1 MKSFYTFLF
10 IVIYATSNAQNCNCD
25 SIFYSV
31 KNTVEKNYAGY
42 FDKVNY
48 QTQNEYEVWTKNSI
62 EKLSYIKSDSLCY
75 VETKKWL
82 TFYKDKH
89 IQLKFISP
97 KKAIKSDSKQTKEI
111 EILQLNISEIQ
122 FEKYLKSNVKKDI
135 VEGIWENNNYK
146 LAVKK
151 VQPNL
156 FYATILVSKNSN
168 WKVGEVKMVIEKKD
182 YNYTGTFYSGDKT
195 ETSNHPVKV
204 VDNILDFDI
213 IYFENKNSAS
223 KVIRNLVE
231 YEIQQDK
238 QAPKLNFINSDLA
251 VFSFPNFY
259 GNSYEQLEFLLKLHK
274 DKLEKTPY
282 WIIDLQENNGGDY
295 SVGKQLLP
303 YLYTKPIVD
312 YNSKMRI
319 TKSNIQ
325 LWFDTY
331 LQEYYNNLT
340 KEKQEALDLE
350 IKDLLQN
357 HNNEIYDDKPVST
370 ILKFDSHM
378 SFPKKVGI
386 VINKNTLSSGELFTM
401 LARQSDKVIVYG
413 ENSTG
418 MMDYGNLVTYKTP
431 CKVIN
436 LRIPINRQ
444 NWLDEGF
451 SVDKEGLKPDV
462 YLTKSNENWIDY
474 VYSQLKK

>member
-10 IVIYATSNAQNCNCD
+10 IVIYTASNAQDCNCD

-42 FDKVNY
+42 FDKVNS
-48 QTQNEYEVWTKNSI
+48 QTQIEYEVWTKNSI
-62 EKLSYIKSDSLCY
+62 EKLSTIKSDSLCY
-75 VETKKWL
+75 AETKKWL

-97 KKAIKSDSKQTKEI
+97 KKTTTAIVKTSKTI
-111 EILQLNISEIQ
+111 EILQLNISEIE
-122 FEKYLKSNVKKDI
+122 FEKYLKSNAKKDK
-135 VEGIWENNNYK
+135 VEGIWENSNYK

-151 VQPNL
+151 MQPNL
-156 FYATILVSKNSN
+156 FYATVLESKNSN
-168 WKVGEVKMVIEKKD
+168 WKAGEVKMVIEKKD
-182 YNYTGTFYSGDKT
+182 SSYNGTFYAGDKDD
-195 ETSNHPVKV
+195 TSNHPVKV

-213 IYFENKNSAS
+213 IFFENKNSAS
-223 KVIRNLVE
+223 KVVRNIVE

-259 GNSYEQLEFLLKLHK
+259 GNSYEQLEFLLKHNK

-282 WIIDLQENNGGDY
+282 WIIDLQDNDGGDY

-340 KEKQEALDLE
+340 KEKQEALNLE
-350 IKDLLQN
+350 LKNLLQN
-357 HNNEIYDDKPVST
+357 HNNEIYDDKPASS
-370 ILKFDSHM
+370 ILKFDSQM

-401 LARQSDKVIVYG
+401 LARQSDKVSVYG

-451 SVDKEGLKPDV
+451 SVDKEGIKPDV
-462 YLTKSNENWIDY
+462 YIDKTTKNWIDY